1 MTQLEKQALACEM
14 VGDGQ
19 LPNKFFVTTSP
30 RILEVHD
37 FGELNHALLDGF
49 SEEDSETEVFETYE
63 EAKQYFESL
72 ELDHYAGVG
81 QILLEDRL
89 TGIIIER
96 SLEKIISVDYT
107 QREFNDAKQ
116 FGYEK

>member
-1 MTQLEKQALACEM
+1 MTQTEKKALATEM

-19 LPNKFFVTTSP
+19 TPNKFFVTTLP
-30 RILEVHD
+30 NITVVED
-37 FGELNHALLDGF
+37 FGDVNHELLDGF
-49 SEEDSETEVFETYE
+49 SEEDTETEVFDTYE
-63 EAKQYFESL
+63 EAKEYFESL
-72 ELDHYAGVG
+72 ELDHYSGVG

-96 SLEKIISVDYT
+96 SLEKIVSFDYT

>member
-1 MTQLEKQALACEM
+1 MTQAEKKALATEM

-19 LPNKFFVTTSP
+19 LPNKFFVTTGP
-30 RILEVHD
+30 YILEVYD
-37 FGELNHALLDGF
+37 FGENNHTLLDGF
-49 SEEDSETEVFETYE
+49 SQEDCETEVFDTYE
-63 EAKQYFESL
+63 EAKEYFESL
-72 ELDHYAGVG
+72 ELDHYSGVG

-89 TGIIIER
+89 TGVIIER

>member
-1 MTQLEKQALACEM
+1 MTQEEKKLLACQII
-14 VGDGQ
+14 GDGQ
-19 LPNKFFVTTSP
+19 TPNKFFVTTAP
-30 RILEVHD
+30 WVTVVED
-37 FGELNHALLDGF
+37 FGSIDHQILDGW
-49 SEEDSETEVFETYE
+49 EESDTETEVFETYE
-63 EAKQYFESL
+63 EAKEYFENI
-72 ELDHYAGVG
+72 ELDHYSGVG

-96 SLEKIISVDYT
+96 SLEKIVSVDYT